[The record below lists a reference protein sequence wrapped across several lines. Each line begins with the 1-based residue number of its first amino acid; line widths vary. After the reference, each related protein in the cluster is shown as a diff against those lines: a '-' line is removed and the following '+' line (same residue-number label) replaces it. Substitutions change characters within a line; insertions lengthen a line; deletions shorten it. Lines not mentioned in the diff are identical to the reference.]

1 MQRKITLHE
10 ARNQSTI
17 TKFIL
22 VGFSEFPQ
30 LQAPIFLLFL
40 TIYIVTLV
48 GNVGIIIA
56 RKINAKLHT
65 PMYFFFS
72 HLSFL
77 DICYSSMIT
86 PKMLEI
92 LIVEDRTISFNGC
105 MTQFFF
111 GCACVIT
118 EMFMLAAMAYDRFV
132 AVCNPLLYTVAMSHK
147 LCALLVGG
155 SYMWG
160 VLCSLILTYSL
171 VRLSYCGSNIMN
183 HFGCEYS
190 AILSLSCSDTS
201 FSQMACFIISTFNE
215 VCSLLIILAS
225 YVFIIATVSRMPS
238 KGGLRKAFS
247 TCASHLTAISI
258 FHGVILLLYCVP
270 HDKSSWLL
278 VKVETALYSVMIP
291 MLNPLI
297 YSLRNKDVKQTVRGL
312 FYAKLH
318 SLYVKFR

>member
-1 MQRKITLHE
+1 MVHE
-10 ARNQSTI
+10 VRNQSTV

-40 TIYIVTLV
+40 TIYTVTLV
-48 GNVGIIIA
+48 GNVGIIIV
-56 RKINAKLHT
+56 RRINPKLHT
-65 PMYFFFS
+65 PMYFFLS

-86 PKMLEI
+86 PKLLEI
-92 LIVEDRTISFNGC
+92 LVVEDRTISFSGC

-118 EMFMLAAMAYDRFV
+118 EMFMLAVMAYDRFV
-132 AVCNPLLYTVAMSHK
+132 AVCNPLLYTVAMSYK
-147 LCALLVGG
+147 LCALLVAGT
-155 SYMWG
+155 YMWG
-160 VLCSLILTYSL
+160 GLCSLILTYSL

-183 HFGCEYS
+183 HFVCEYS
-190 AILSLSCSDTS
+190 AILSLSCYDTT
-201 FSQMACFIISTFNE
+201 FSQMACFVISTFNE

-238 KGGLRKAFS
+238 KGGLCKAFS

-258 FHGVILLLYCVP
+258 FHGIILLLYCVP

-297 YSLRNKDVKQTVRGL
+297 YSLRNKDVKETVRGL

>member
-1 MQRKITLHE
+1 MVHE
-10 ARNQSTI
+10 ARNQSTV

-40 TIYIVTLV
+40 TIYTVTVV
-48 GNVGIIIA
+48 GNVGIIIV
-56 RKINAKLHT
+56 RKINPKLHT
-65 PMYFFFS
+65 PMYFFLS

-77 DICYSSMIT
+77 DICYSSVIT
-86 PKMLEI
+86 PKLLEI
-92 LIVEDRTISFNGC
+92 LVVEDRTMSFNGC

-118 EMFMLAAMAYDRFV
+118 EMFMLAVMVYDRFV
-132 AVCNPLLYTVAMSHK
+132 AVCNPLLYTVAMSYK
-147 LCALLVGG
+147 LCALLVAVT
-155 SYMWG
+155 YMWG
-160 VLCSLILTYSL
+160 GLCSLIITYSL

-183 HFGCEYS
+183 HFVCEYS

-201 FSQMACFIISTFNE
+201 FSQMACFIISAFNE
-215 VCSLLIILAS
+215 MCSLLIILAS

-238 KGGLRKAFS
+238 KGGLCKAFS
-247 TCASHLTAISI
+247 TCTSHLTAISI
-258 FHGVILLLYCVP
+258 FHGIILLLYCVP

-278 VKVETALYSVMIP
+278 VKVDTVLFTVMIP

-297 YSLRNKDVKQTVRGL
+297 YSLRNKDVKETVRRL
-312 FYAKLH
+312 INSKLH
-318 SLYVKFR
+318 SLHIKFR

>member
-1 MQRKITLHE
+1 MDHE
-10 ARNQSTI
+10 VRNKSTI
-17 TKFIL
+17 DRLIL

-40 TIYIVTLV
+40 TIYTVTVV
-48 GNVGIIIA
+48 GNVGIIIV
-56 RKINAKLHT
+56 RKINPKLHT
-65 PMYFFFS
+65 PMYFFLS

-77 DICYSSMIT
+77 DICYSSVFT
-86 PKMLEI
+86 PKLLEI
-92 LIVEDRTISFNGC
+92 LVVEDRTMSFNGC

-118 EMFMLAAMAYDRFV
+118 EMFMLAVMAYDRFV
-132 AVCNPLLYTVAMSHK
+132 AVCKPLLYTVAMSRK
-147 LCALLVGG
+147 LCALLVAGT
-155 SYMWG
+155 YMWG

-171 VRLSYCGSNIMN
+171 VRLSYCGFNTIN
-183 HFGCEYS
+183 NFACEYS

-201 FSQMACFIISTFNE
+201 FSQMACFVVSTFNE

-225 YVFIIATVSRMPS
+225 YGFIIATVSRMPS

-258 FHGVILLLYCVP
+258 FHGIILLLYCVP
-270 HDKSSWLL
+270 HAQNSWLL
-278 VKVETALYSVMIP
+278 VKVDTILFTVMIP

-297 YSLRNKDVKQTVRGL
+297 YSLRNKDVKETIRRL
-312 FYAKLH
+312 IYTKLH